1 MIELLGWI
9 CLIISLT
16 LMIYHHYMHSNYER
30 VYQFIRKKYGQQTPD
45 IKFPSKED
53 HAKDAQK
60 FSYYTAF
67 FAVLL
72 IVLNLLSR

>member
-9 CLIISLT
+9 CLIVSLT
-16 LMIYHHYMHSNYER
+16 LMIYHHYMHSNYDSI
-30 VYQFIRKKYGQQTPD
+30 YQFIRTKYGQQTTHV
-45 IKFPSKED
+45 KFPSKED
-53 HAKDAQK
+53 HAKIAQK
-60 FSYYTAF
+60 CSYYTAF